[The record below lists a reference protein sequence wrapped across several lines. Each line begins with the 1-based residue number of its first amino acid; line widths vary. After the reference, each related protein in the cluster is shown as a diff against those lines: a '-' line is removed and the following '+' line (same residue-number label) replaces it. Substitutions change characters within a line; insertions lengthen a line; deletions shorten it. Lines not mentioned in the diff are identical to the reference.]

1 MSTPI
6 TPAQGK
12 QKDKRCLGRH
22 SSLIQSCCVP
32 GDESDVRMYPGLQER
47 KIPFRE
53 TINQQDSLPLKDP
66 HTPYTLAINQSINQ
80 PINRWPKKNPLSYSI

>member
-12 QKDKRCLGRH
+12 QKDERILGRH
-22 SSLIQSCCVP
+22 SSLIQSCCEP

-47 KIPFRE
+47 KDPF
-53 TINQQDSLPLKDP
+53 
-66 HTPYTLAINQSINQ
+66 
-80 PINRWPKKNPLSYSI
+80 